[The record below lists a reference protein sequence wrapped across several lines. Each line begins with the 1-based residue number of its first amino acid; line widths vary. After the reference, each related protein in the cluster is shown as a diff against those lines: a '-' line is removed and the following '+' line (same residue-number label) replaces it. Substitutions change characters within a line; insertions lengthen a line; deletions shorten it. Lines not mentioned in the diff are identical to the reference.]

1 MKIKYLDEVINY
13 EFFFSKRGNK
23 KFSSVFIYSSII
35 VAIVVLIGAIWPEKF
50 DGITNA
56 IKMWITNKLGWY
68 YLILT
73 TIIVFFCI
81 FLIFSPIGKLKLG
94 KPHDK
99 PEFNS
104 ISWFAMLFSAGMG
117 IGLVFYGAA
126 EPMADFAAP
135 QQLILKQLKLIL
147 KL

>member
-1 MKIKYLDEVINY
+1 MKGVINY

-73 TIIVFFCI
+73 TIIVFFLYLPN
-81 FLIFSPIGKLKLG
+81 FQP
-94 KPHDK
+94 
-99 PEFNS
+99 NR
-104 ISWFAMLFSAGMG
+104 
-117 IGLVFYGAA
+117 
-126 EPMADFAAP
+126 
-135 QQLILKQLKLIL
+135 QT
-147 KL
+147 